1 MTRRLLAI
9 ARDRRAST
17 AAEFAMVL
25 PLLLLFLFGIIDVG
39 RYMWTLNRIEKATQ
53 MGVRYAVVSD
63 PVADVINTDFV
74 NSYSIPGGNV
84 VPAATF
90 SDASCGSTGNCT
102 VGGAASGIN
111 GRNAAAFTAIVTWM
125 QNFYPLITASKVTVI
140 YQNVGLGY
148 SGDPGGP
155 DVAPLTTVQ
164 VSNMQFQPMI
174 LFGGTVNLPVIKASL
189 TQEDGECST
198 TGDCGSS
205 N

>member
-1 MTRRLLAI
+1 MMSRLASI
-9 ARDRRAST
+9 IRDERAST

-25 PLLLLFLFGIIDVG
+25 PLLILFLFGIIDVG

-63 PVADVINTDFV
+63 PVANVVDADFV
-74 NSYSIPGGNV
+74 NTYGQPGGNT
-84 VPAATF
+84 VPTSIFDTAT
-90 SDASCGSTGNCT
+90 CNSTGNCT
-102 VGGAASGIN
+102 VTGTASAAS

-125 QNFYPLITASKVTVI
+125 QKFYPLITPARVQVT

-148 SGDPGGP
+148 AGDPTGP

-164 VSNMQFQPMI
+164 VSNMPFQPLV
-174 LFGGTVNLPVIKASL
+174 LFGASITLPPIKASL
-189 TQEDGECST
+189 TLEDGECST

>member
-1 MTRRLLAI
+1 MI
-9 ARDRRAST
+9 ARLAPILRSERAST
-17 AAEFAMVL
+17 AVEFAMVL

-39 RYMWTLNRIEKATQ
+39 RYMWTLNRVEKATQ

-63 PVADVINTDFV
+63 PVANVVNADFV
-74 NSYSIPGGNV
+74 AGYGLPGGNT
-84 VPAATF
+84 VPVATF
-90 SDASCGSTGNCT
+90 NNATCSSTGTCT
-102 VGGAASGIN
+102 VTGAASAVT

-125 QNFYPLITASKVTVI
+125 QNFYPLIAATNVQVI

-148 SGDPGGP
+148 AGDPTGP

-164 VSNMQFQPMI
+164 VINMQFQPLI
-174 LFGGTVNLPVIKASL
+174 LFGGSVNLPPIKASL
-189 TQEDGECST
+189 TLEDGECST